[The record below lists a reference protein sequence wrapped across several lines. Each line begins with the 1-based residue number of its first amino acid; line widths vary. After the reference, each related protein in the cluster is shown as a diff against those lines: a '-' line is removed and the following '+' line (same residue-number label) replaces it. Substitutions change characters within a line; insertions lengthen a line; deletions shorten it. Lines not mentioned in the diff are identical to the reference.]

1 MYRLYLKRVFDF
13 IAAFIGI
20 IILSPILVLIAVW
33 IKFSSKGPLFYTQKR
48 VGKDFKEFDIY
59 KFRSMVVNADKIG
72 PSVTSSDDFRITE
85 VGKFIRKTKIDE
97 LPQLLNV
104 LKGDM
109 SLVGPRPEVMQFVV
123 KKRDEYKK
131 VLSVRPG
138 ITDNAAIEFR
148 DEETI
153 MNAYEDK
160 EKAYLEIILPQK
172 IKFYYNYI
180 DNISFTNDIKLLLH
194 TLKVI

>member
-72 PSVTSSDDFRITE
+72 PSVTSGDDSRITE

-160 EKAYLEIILPQK
+160 ERAYLEIILPQK
-172 IKFYYNYI
+172 IKLYYNYI